1 VIGAGIS
8 GNKVPNCQKR
18 LDRDVLQKQP
28 TVVVIY
34 IGINDVWH
42 WTLRTRSGN
51 LRKGTTP
58 EQFESGLKDMIAKI
72 NGIGA
77 RVILCT
83 PTVIGEKHDGSN
95 PDDDRLDA
103 YAAISR
109 KVALETR
116 SQLLDL
122 RKAFIDTLK
131 ARNPENAER
140 GILTK
145 DRVHMNEAGN
155 RLLSELVLRA
165 LNVPGSE

>member
-1 VIGAGIS
+1 
-8 GNKVPNCQKR
+8 
-18 LDRDVLQKQP
+18 
-28 TVVVIY
+28 
-34 IGINDVWH
+34 
-42 WTLRTRSGN
+42 
-51 LRKGTTP
+51 
-58 EQFESGLKDMIAKI
+58 M
-72 NGIGA
+72 
-77 RVILCT
+77 
-83 PTVIGEKHDGSN
+83 IGEKHDGSN

-122 RKAFIDTLK
+122 RKALIDTLK
-131 ARNPENAER
+131 ARNPENADR

-165 LNVPGSE
+165 LNVPGGE